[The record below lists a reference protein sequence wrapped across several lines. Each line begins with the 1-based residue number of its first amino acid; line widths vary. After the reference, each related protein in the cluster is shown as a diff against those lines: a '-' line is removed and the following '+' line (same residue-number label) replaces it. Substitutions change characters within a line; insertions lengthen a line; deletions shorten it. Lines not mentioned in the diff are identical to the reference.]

1 MSTTKKTI
9 PLNRAVSIMEI
20 LLTPNHPFHPAA
32 LEMLAMMQK
41 EAHEERTENGRRM
54 MQDQIDGMDEDEMAS
69 FHRNHG

>member
-1 MSTTKKTI
+1 MSTTKTI

-20 LLTPNHPFHPAA
+20 LLAPNHPFHQSA
-32 LEMLAMMQK
+32 LEMLEMMKK

-54 MQDQIDGMDEDEMAS
+54 MQDQIDGMDEAEMAS

>member
-1 MSTTKKTI
+1 MSTTKTI

-32 LEMLAMMQK
+32 LEMLEMMKK